1 METAAVV
8 VRILLVVEALHIL
21 QLITKVT
28 LTIIDEDCKRDINM
42 KAMNL
47 VILFIQLVLEQEA
60 LVLLEVLDMIQQ
72 LVIFTVPKFV
82 LVAQV
87 RLL

>member
-1 METAAVV
+1 METATVV

-21 QLITKVT
+21 QLIMKAT
-28 LTIIDEDCKRDINM
+28 LTIIDEDYKRDINM

-47 VILFIQLVLEQEA
+47 VTLFIQLALEQED
-60 LVLLEVLDMIQQ
+60 LVLPEVLDMIQQ
-72 LVIFTVPKFV
+72 LVIFIVPKFV
-82 LVAQV
+82 LVVQV